1 MFDTELVDNLPFNSE
16 PVAAKAVVN
25 SHNEWDLLEEVVVG
39 VIDGATVPSWHIA
52 LDATMPSQQRDF
64 FQRHAGQSFPKERI
78 DAARRDLDECVHIL
92 EQEGVKVRRPDAV
105 DFRKPFSTPEW
116 QSSGGLYAA
125 MPRDLLIVFGDEII
139 ESPLSWRS
147 RHHEIHAFRR
157 LLKDYFRQGGRW
169 TCAPTPQLSDA
180 LYDYD
185 YVEAADDEPARYVLT
200 EFEPVF
206 DAADFM
212 RCGRDIFVQQSHTTN
227 QFGIAW
233 LRQHLGPGYR
243 FHQIE
248 LKEKSPMH
256 IDATFV
262 PLAPGKLLINPEK
275 LAKVPDVFK
284 NWDVFTAP
292 PPCTPLDHPMYMSS
306 RWLSMNVLSLDEKR
320 VLIEKGEETLIR
332 DLKRWGFEPIPCSFR
347 SFYSFGGSFH
357 CATLDVRRRGGLQSY
372 F

>member
-1 MFDTELVDNLPFNSE
+1 MLDSE
-16 PVAAKAVVN
+16 VLNADRESGESVSTPAVVN

-39 VIDGATVPSWHIA
+39 VIDGATVPHWHMTLA
-52 LDATMPSQQRDF
+52 ATMPSEQRDF
-64 FQRHAGQSFPKERI
+64 FLRNAGRSFPAERI
-78 DAARRDLDECVHIL
+78 DAARRDLEECVHIL
-92 EQEGVKVRRPDAV
+92 EQEGVRVRRPDAM
-105 DFRKPFSTPEW
+105 DFSRGYSTPAW
-116 QSSGGLYAA
+116 SSPGGLYAA

-139 ESPLSWRS
+139 ESPLCWRA
-147 RHHEIHAFRR
+147 RHHEIWAYRS
-157 LLKDYFRQGGRW
+157 LLKDYFQRGGRW
-169 TCAPTPQLSDA
+169 TCAPTPQLLDA
-180 LYDYD
+180 LYDHD
-185 YVEAADDEPARYVLT
+185 YVEPSEEEDPRYVLT

-227 QFGIAW
+227 RFGINW
-233 LRQHLGPGYR
+233 LRQHLGSTYR

-248 LKEKSPMH
+248 LKERSPMH

-275 LAKVPDVFK
+275 LARVPEIFRH
-284 NWDVFTAP
+284 WDVFEAP
-292 PPCTPLDHPMYMSS
+292 PPCTPVDHPMYMSS

-320 VLIEKGEETLIR
+320 VLIEKGEESLIA

-347 SFYSFGGSFH
+347 NFYSFGGSFH